1 VPADREAGVTP
12 ERAANWAL
20 RWVRLY
26 TRGLRAD
33 VAERRREELAADLDA
48 HLAQRGTAREI
59 VSRTLRGLAAD
70 LAWRGSQP
78 KEGRSMRTPLHRSA
92 ARVALGVALILAL
105 PLVAMQFRDD
115 VVWSLGDF
123 VVAGVLLA
131 VIGTVVE
138 LAVRAAGNLLLAAG
152 IAILGILAVFAG
164 GSDDAP
170 GMVLLGLLLIASAV
184 ALGVRRVGRGPSAR
198 RQR

>member
-1 VPADREAGVTP
+1 
-12 ERAANWAL
+12 
-20 RWVRLY
+20 
-26 TRGLRAD
+26 
-33 VAERRREELAADLDA
+33 
-48 HLAQRGTAREI
+48 
-59 VSRTLRGLAAD
+59 
-70 LAWRGSQP
+70 
-78 KEGRSMRTPLHRSA
+78 MRTPLHRSA